1 MMKYS
6 HNNWRRAADV
16 IAEDIREA
24 LVRQGNLAVG
34 VRSVPHIL
42 ANGAKSA

>member
-6 HNNWRRAADV
+6 HNNWKRAADGIV
-16 IAEDIREA
+16 KDLREA
-24 LVRQGNLAVG
+24 LVKQGNLAVG

-42 ANGAKSA
+42 ASGDKAT